1 MARVRSGCSFLAR
14 AGFYSQILL
23 EAVPIT
29 QYILKRLISMI
40 PVLLGIS
47 LVVFLMLHLIPG
59 DPALLMLGSKA
70 SPAAIAALHI
80 RLGLDK
86 PIYIQYFSFL
96 FNLVRGNFGISYFY
110 NQPVLA
116 LILSRLA
123 PTLFLVAYAAFLLAL
138 ISVPLAIL
146 TALRRN
152 SWIDQL
158 VRASLVLTLGMPT
171 FWLGILFLMLFSLR
185 LRLFPVSGWGEGF
198 FGHLYYLFLPALTIS
213 LSLAAIMIRSLRS
226 TILETLSADYIRT
239 ARAKG
244 LSRRRVFIKHALRT
258 SLIPAITLF
267 GLNIGYLIG
276 GTVLVET
283 VFSIPGIGLLL
294 VSTIFARDYPMVQG
308 ITLILGF
315 LVLLINLVTDIT
327 YSYLD
332 PRVSLK

>member
-14 AGFYSQILL
+14 ASFCSQILL

-70 SPAAIAALHI
+70 SPAAIAQLHI

-96 FNLVRGNFGISYFY
+96 FNLVRWNLGISYSY

-123 PTLFLVAYAAFLLAL
+123 PTLFLVVYAAFLLAL

-158 VRASLVLTLGMPT
+158 VRACLVLT
-171 FWLGILFLMLFSLR
+171 
-185 LRLFPVSGWGEGF
+185 
-198 FGHLYYLFLPALTIS
+198 
-213 LSLAAIMIRSLRS
+213 
-226 TILETLSADYIRT
+226 
-239 ARAKG
+239 
-244 LSRRRVFIKHALRT
+244 
-258 SLIPAITLF
+258 
-267 GLNIGYLIG
+267 
-276 GTVLVET
+276 
-283 VFSIPGIGLLL
+283 
-294 VSTIFARDYPMVQG
+294 
-308 ITLILGF
+308 
-315 LVLLINLVTDIT
+315 
-327 YSYLD
+327 
-332 PRVSLK
+332 

>member
-1 MARVRSGCSFLAR
+1 
-14 AGFYSQILL
+14 
-23 EAVPIT
+23 
-29 QYILKRLISMI
+29 MI

-59 DPALLMLGSKA
+59 DPALMMLGTKA
-70 SPAAIAALHI
+70 TPEAVAKLHV

-86 PIYIQYFSFL
+86 PLVIQFLSFL
-96 FNLVRGNFGISYFY
+96 GNLLKGNLGDSYFY
-110 NQPVLA
+110 NQPVLS

-123 PTLFLVAYAAFLLAL
+123 PTLFLVGYAAILLAL
-138 ISVPLAIL
+138 LSVPLAVL

-158 VRASLVLTLGMPT
+158 VRALSVLTLGMPT

-198 FGHLYYLFLPALTIS
+198 AGHVYHLFLPALTIT
-213 LSLAAIMIRSLRS
+213 LGIATIVIRSLRA

-244 LSRRRVFIKHALRT
+244 LTRRQVFTKHVLRT
-258 SLIPAITLF
+258 SLIPAVTLF

-308 ITLILGF
+308 ITLMLGI
-315 LVLLINLVTDIT
+315 LVLLINLATDIT

-332 PRVSLK
+332 PRVSLE

>member
-1 MARVRSGCSFLAR
+1 
-14 AGFYSQILL
+14 
-23 EAVPIT
+23 
-29 QYILKRLISMI
+29 MI

-59 DPALLMLGSKA
+59 DPALMMLGTKA
-70 SPAAIAALHI
+70 TPEAVAKLHV

-86 PIYIQYFSFL
+86 PLVIQFLSFL
-96 FNLVRGNFGISYFY
+96 GNLLKGNLGNSYFY
-110 NQPVLA
+110 NQPVLS

-123 PTLFLVAYAAFLLAL
+123 PTLFLVGYAAILLAL
-138 ISVPLAIL
+138 LSVPLAVL

-158 VRASLVLTLGMPT
+158 VRALSVLTLGMPT

-198 FGHLYYLFLPALTIS
+198 AGHVYHLFLPALTIT
-213 LSLAAIMIRSLRS
+213 LGIATIVIRSLRA

-244 LSRRRVFIKHALRT
+244 LTRRQVFTKHVLRT
-258 SLIPAITLF
+258 SLIPAVTLF

-308 ITLILGF
+308 ITLMLGI
-315 LVLLINLVTDIT
+315 LVLLINLATDIT

-332 PRVSLK
+332 PRVSLE